1 MTNSLFQ
8 LRTVH
13 PLEDTAQHLSV
24 PENRGSVTDALYLRE
39 IANGSGYSTFINLD
53 SAQWSEL
60 SMFAAARSMA
70 LAQLE
75 EESDKKSSAK
85 HMTNGQVENM
95 QAVNRA
101 NEFEEKVNL
110 TRQNIAEGGSFGR
123 LSTTL
128 DPEAINALLSRNEI
142 SDVGVTVGLDKVYR
156 ITPKGRVEHRRY
168 IGVDD
173 SL

>member
-13 PLEDTAQHLSV
+13 PFEDTAQHLSV

-101 NEFEEKVNL
+101 KEFEEKVSL
-110 TRQNIAEGGSFGR
+110 ARQALYEAGSLRLADWHFSSAAITALEERNEVSPSGVKVG
-123 LSTTL
+123 LSTIYKL
-128 DPEAINALLSRNEI
+128 
-142 SDVGVTVGLDKVYR
+142 
-156 ITPKGRVEHRRY
+156 TPKGKVEHRRY
-168 IGVDD
+168 TGVDD
-173 SL
+173 E